1 MDIENIDGFPPAARA
16 RGNDREWRTH
26 HMLTLVI
33 ASTNP
38 VKIQAATNGFLRLFP
53 SSELNVVG
61 ANVPS
66 GVAHQPMSDEE
77 TLRGALNRSAH
88 AQAAYPQADYWI
100 GIEGG
105 IQPIGQE
112 MMAFAWIV
120 VRSREMIGKGRT
132 GTFFLPPAV
141 AELIHQG
148 KELGEADDIVF
159 DRLNSKQENGAVGLL
174 TDNVIDRAQ
183 LYEHAMILALIPF
196 KNEALY
202 ARQGEA

>member
-1 MDIENIDGFPPAARA
+1 
-16 RGNDREWRTH
+16 
-26 HMLTLVI
+26 MLSLVI

-38 VKIQAATNGFLRLFP
+38 VKIQAAVNGFQRLFP
-53 SSELNVVG
+53 GSELNVIM
-61 ANVPS
+61 AAVPS
-66 GVAHQPMSDEE
+66 DVGRQPMSDEE
-77 TLRGALNRSAH
+77 TLRGALNRSAN
-88 AQAAYPQADYWI
+88 AQAAFPQANYWI

-105 IQPIGQE
+105 VQPIENGLA
-112 MMAFAWIV
+112 AFAWIA
-120 VRSREMIGKGRT
+120 VRSQEMIGKGRT

-141 AELIHQG
+141 VALIRQG

-159 DRLNSKQENGAVGLL
+159 SRSNSKQENGAVGLL

-202 ARQGEA
+202 AQQRTE

>member
-1 MDIENIDGFPPAARA
+1 
-16 RGNDREWRTH
+16 
-26 HMLTLVI
+26 MLTLVV

-38 VKIQAATNGFLRLFP
+38 VKIQAAVNGFQRLFP
-53 SSELNVVG
+53 GSELNVIT
-61 ANVPS
+61 AAVPS
-66 GVAHQPMSDEE
+66 DVRHQPLSDEE
-77 TLRGALNRSAH
+77 TLRGALNRSAK
-88 AQAAYPQADYWI
+88 AQAAHPHADYWI

-105 IQPIGQE
+105 IQPIEPE
-112 MMAFAWIV
+112 MIAFAWIV
-120 VRSREMIGKGRT
+120 VRSKEMIGKGRT

-141 AELIHQG
+141 AELIRQG

-159 DRLNSKQENGAVGLL
+159 GRTNSKQDNGAVGLL

-202 ARQGEA
+202 ARQGSDSF

>member
-1 MDIENIDGFPPAARA
+1 MKI
-16 RGNDREWRTH
+16 
-26 HMLTLVI
+26 VI

-38 VKIQAATNGFLRLFP
+38 VKIQAAVNGFRRLFP
-53 SSELNVVG
+53 SRELDTITV
-61 ANVPS
+61 NVPS
-66 GVAHQPMSDEE
+66 DVAQQPLSDEE
-77 TLRGALNRSAH
+77 TLRGAFNRSTH
-88 AQAAYPQADYWI
+88 AQAAYPNADYWI

-105 IQPIGQE
+105 IQPFGQE

-120 VRSREMIGKGRT
+120 IRSPKMMGKGRT

-141 AELIHQG
+141 AELIRQG

-159 DRLNSKQENGAVGLL
+159 GRSNSKQKDGAVGLL
-174 TDNVIDRAQ
+174 TDNVIDRAE

-202 ARQGEA
+202 TSINDY